1 MATTTS
7 VEFVKEVLTETE
19 QVEAQPHERIVD
31 DFLAGYVEI
40 GAALKKSSGSAPVC
54 GAIRGLHPGTLR
66 DRKGHCPPQDQS
78 CQRCL
83 ESQGGGD
90 EHPRQ
95 RGPGLRTARPGT
107 GGPNQDLE
115 ESLEDGREERSA
127 DHHRSDPEGA
137 GEEDAAPSGES
148 AGRVPH

>member
-40 GAALKKSSGSAPVC
+40 GAALKN
-54 GAIRGLHPGTLR
+54 LR
-66 DRKGHCPPQDQS
+66 DRHLYVGRFEDYTLERFEIARGTALRRIKAASVALNLKGAGMNIPANEAQAYE
-78 CQRCL
+78 L
-83 ESQGGGD
+83 
-90 EHPRQ
+90 
-95 RGPGLRTARPGT
+95 
-107 GGPNQDLE
+107 QDLE
-115 ESLEDGREERSA
+115 PEAQIKTWKKVLDGREERSA